1 MRVRA
6 AFVPLLSRTSRKPW
20 ELLSALRRCG
30 REHYIPS
37 PIPTRSGK
45 LQAGVILGT
54 EDSSQHECP
63 KCRTDFAQE
72 GHVPLIAS

>member
-6 AFVPLLSRTSRKPW
+6 AFVPLLGRASRKPW
-20 ELLSALRRCG
+20 KLLSALRRCG

-37 PIPTRSGK
+37 PIPTGSGK

-54 EDSSQHECP
+54 EDRSQHECL
-63 KCRTDFAQE
+63 KRRTDFAQE